1 MVPDLPEG
9 RLPAAVTAAT
19 SFLQHHRGGALKL
32 IMTSGP
38 KRLRAAPDVPTARQL
53 GVTALEM
60 EEWYGFFASSATP
73 APVIEEWN
81 RQLYG
86 VLSDNELVTEMAQLG
101 LNAEPSTPDEL
112 PIRLAL
118 HLRAWKVRMEEAGGA
133 H

>member
-86 VLSDNELVTEMAQLG
+86 VLSDNEVVAERAQLG
-101 LNAEPSTPDEL
+101 LNAAPSSPDEHT
-112 PIRLAL
+112 IRLASDPRRSET
-118 HLRAWKVRMEEAGGA
+118 RAQRGR
-133 H
+133 